1 MVSISGRELAYS
13 VRGFVNVLHLS
24 SDNIFNLP
32 GGVLFNVNGAY
43 DFFDDD
49 SEFELTD
56 ASFRAVALFIFN

>member
-24 SDNIFNLP
+24 SDHIFNLP
-32 GGVLFNVNGAY
+32 GDVLFNVNGTY
-43 DFFDDD
+43 YFFDDD